1 MPTLPLYEWIQALG
15 GFYDRYGYLVVF
27 LGTFG
32 ENTSL
37 LGLLLPGNTLALLGA
52 FYARQGTLSI
62 GLVILFATLGTIGG
76 YHVDYLVG
84 RLVLNRFSDRWSA
97 SALGRKVRLG
107 ARLRLTQRFLT
118 KHGGKAIL
126 FSHTIGH
133 MRSFVAMSAG
143 MTRMPYLRFLAY
155 EVVAATLWNVLF
167 CLIGYFIAV
176 EVEQLQYWIERFG
189 WVMLAL
195 FLLLFLGW
203 HFWRSSARRV
213 RQKAKAQRR
222 IARSVL

>member
-1 MPTLPLYEWIQALG
+1 MPTIPLYEWIQALG

-27 LGTFG
+27 LGTLG

-52 FYARQGTLSI
+52 FYARAGTLSI
-62 GLVILFATLGTIGG
+62 GLVILFATLGTIAG
-76 YHVDYLVG
+76 YHIDYLIG
-84 RLVLNRFSDRWSA
+84 RFFLNRFSDSWSR
-97 SALGRKVRLG
+97 SAMGRKLRLAG
-107 ARLRLTQRFLT
+107 RLRLTHRFLS

-126 FSHTIGH
+126 LSHTIGH

-143 MTRMPYLRFLAY
+143 MTRMSYPRFLAY

-195 FLLLFLGW
+195 FLLLFLSW
-203 HFWRSSARRV
+203 RYWRSSVRRS
-213 RQKAKAQRR
+213 RRKAKARR
-222 IARSVL
+222 AIAKSLP

>member
-1 MPTLPLYEWIQALG
+1 MPSIPIYEWIQALG

-62 GLVILFATLGTIGG
+62 GLVILFATLGTIAG

-84 RLVLNRFSDRWSA
+84 RLLLNRFSDRWSA
-97 SALGRKVRLG
+97 SPLGKKIRLG
-107 ARLRLTQRFLT
+107 ARLRLTQRFL
-118 KHGGKAIL
+118 KKNGGKAIL
-126 FSHTIGH
+126 LSHTIGH

-143 MTRMPYLRFLAY
+143 MTRMAYPRFLAY
-155 EVVAATLWNVLF
+155 EVVAATLWNTLF
-167 CLIGYFIAV
+167 SLIGYFVAV

-195 FLLLFLGW
+195 FVLLFLGW
-203 HFWRSSARRV
+203 RYWRSAQRRA

-222 IARSVL
+222 IARSLL